1 MSQLLL
7 TCFGDFQ
14 VALADEPL
22 TSFQSKTR
30 ALLAYLAIE
39 RQSHPRSD
47 LAQLFWPGYAEESAR
62 NSLRQ
67 ARYRAYE
74 AIELIDWPEGF
85 CRRDI
90 GAKVAKAS

>member
-67 ARYRAYE
+67 ALHQLRQR
-74 AIELIDWPEGF
+74 LHDVDGDPPWLLQTRQNRQRP
-85 CRRDI
+85 R
-90 GAKVAKAS
+90 